1 MRSGHMDKENNTAEY
16 RCQYAAELDGGDS
29 LSNNRPMEEKPL
41 IATNLRY
48 LMDLEDLSQKQ
59 LERETGVTQATISRI
74 MKGEVKAPESST
86 LLPLAERFKVSVEDL
101 LRSRLDSSP
110 FNPTSPDSATLL
122 MIREPQAVYGR
133 SSPIEAKLDQLLEV
147 VELAP
152 ESVRQHVIDLIK
164 SYLQAP
170 EEKER
175 ILKAIEALIEKEKST
190 SQKEPNPN
198 QPPPWAF

>member
-1 MRSGHMDKENNTAEY
+1 
-16 RCQYAAELDGGDS
+16 
-29 LSNNRPMEEKPL
+29 MEEKPL